1 LIETVQLS
9 RLEFTIAVLAADR
22 VKSWDI
28 EEEETMRKAP
38 GSEVKVVVV
47 AVRRG

>member
-9 RLEFTIAVLAADR
+9 RLEFAIAVLAADR

-28 EEEETMRKAP
+28 EEETMRKAP
-38 GSEVKVVVV
+38 GSGLKVVVV